1 MFPNTRQYTHYSA
14 PHSVHTRIV
23 HLITFCIDRLRTRSN
38 HASIYITFDLE
49 NSYRNTTLGF
59 IHMDQTQDNMKFTL
73 HILDQIQRLE
83 EKTIILTL
91 DKEKA
96 FDSVSWQYLYRVLN
110 TFG

>member
-1 MFPNTRQYTHYSA
+1 
-14 PHSVHTRIV
+14 
-23 HLITFCIDRLRTRSN
+23 
-38 HASIYITFDLE
+38 
-49 NSYRNTTLGF
+49 
-59 IHMDQTQDNMKFTL
+59 MDQTQDNMKFTL